1 MSTPDNNSLII
12 YSTDPDAGTVLAQV
26 YVFYGLGLSNPQA
39 RFMYYAFLGD
49 PNYSTYSEILLDV
62 WNPNSPPTSPIEDH
76 VYIYSTDSD
85 AGTNPPQV
93 YILYG
98 LGLSNPQAR
107 YMYYAFF

>member
-49 PNYSTYSEILLDV
+49 CMG
-62 WNPNSPPTSPIEDH
+62 W
-76 VYIYSTDSD
+76 VYLIHRR
-85 AGTNPPQV
+85 
-93 YILYG
+93 G
-98 LGLSNPQAR
+98 LCIML
-107 YMYYAFF
+107 F